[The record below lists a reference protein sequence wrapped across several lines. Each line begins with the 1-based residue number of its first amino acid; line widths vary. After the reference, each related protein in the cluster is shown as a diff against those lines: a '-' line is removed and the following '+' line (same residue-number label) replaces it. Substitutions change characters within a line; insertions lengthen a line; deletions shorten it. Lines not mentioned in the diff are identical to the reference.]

1 MNDSNQNNR
10 PAARA
15 NFEQPDGGQ
24 TASNGALAS
33 ARSPM
38 WPHSDQAAAV
48 ETTLAR
54 TAPIK
59 APDAHRSTDRR
70 TAWRPE
76 GGQDPTY
83 RQAGATRQQLLP
95 VIPDQ
100 RGEGEVDGAKLG
112 ECRALLRESD
122 PYTATVVDAG
132 RLDAPGADSLATSQ
146 TYHPESADPPPA
158 ASPRV
163 AHPQSP
169 TADAARFPTHPTGTG
184 NTPLARN
191 AAPQPTEDG
200 LRAGA
205 EVAAVCEEY
214 LRLRKEGW
222 SNGAAAHAVNK
233 PASYFSGP
241 NSVLARYRREGVAA
255 LATPTPT
262 RPGGELSTRLEAA
275 GWFVASARF
284 FYMLTDRAWR
294 RGSVPEAVRCVL
306 SLPRLPRGWK
316 TRTRNQFEELL
327 RRAGFGA
334 IPICPPELREEILAR
349 ERAGRPLVPGR
360 IARQIAVNPAV
371 VHFERQPK
379 DGALLYCNAAGCSKF
394 TRRDGAYVPLYAGQ
408 RIQADDGSINFC
420 VVVPW
425 GFPTNPCARKYGA
438 MVARFQLLL
447 AVDALSLSI
456 RARSFVVRPRSS
468 YRQEDA
474 LHLYHIYMRGH
485 GVPEEIWHEG
495 GVWNSGR
502 VKDCLDLLQIR
513 RQRVHSPHAK
523 AAVEGRFNKLWTVLS
538 VHTAGQIGRFRGA
551 REQEDALLESCRGG
565 HTDPWKV
572 FPTLEMALPAIDE
585 AIAQAGLTPVSTDVG
600 RWVPDELW
608 DEHEPR
614 RTRSLD
620 PATEWMFWP
629 WMVERIVNN
638 GVKASVPLFE
648 DFSVP
653 FTFAATWMP
662 QFHGARVRAY
672 FDPYSEARS
681 MAMCVLAADFEGHR
695 AGEVLGPAVQTNDIA
710 AYARQLLGYGTGPD
724 DMGRRMRQA
733 QAAALRSERRAIMPG
748 GAPGARVSEE
758 RDGIETVTR
767 IERDPKCERASV
779 PGCERSEGNSQT
791 RNPSYSITSPSFD

>member
-15 NFEQPDGGQ
+15 NLEQPDGGQ
-24 TASNGALAS
+24 TASNGALSS

-38 WPHSDQAAAV
+38 WPRSDQAAAV

-59 APDAHRSTDRR
+59 APDENRSTDRW

-83 RQAGATRQQLLP
+83 RQAGATRQQVLP

-112 ECRALLRESD
+112 ECRALSEEL
-122 PYTATVVDAG
+122 PAMKALAG
-132 RLDAPGADSLATSQ
+132 SG
-146 TYHPESADPPPA
+146 SADLSA
-158 ASPRV
+158 PR
-163 AHPQSP
+163 PLL
-169 TADAARFPTHPTGTG
+169 FPTHPTGTG
-184 NTPLARN
+184 APPLARS

-200 LRAGA
+200 LRTGA
-205 EVAAVCEEY
+205 AVAALCDEY
-214 LRLRKEGW
+214 LRLRSEGW
-222 SNGAAAHAVNK
+222 SNGAAAHALNK

-241 NSVLARYRREGVAA
+241 NSVLARYQREGVAA

-275 GWFVASARF
+275 GWFVAAARF

-306 SLPRLPRGWK
+306 SLPHLPRGWK

-408 RIQADDGSINFC
+408 RIQTDDGSINFC

-438 MVARFQLLL
+438 MIARFQLLL

-608 DEHEPR
+608 DEHERR

-629 WMVERIVNN
+629 WMVERTVNN
-638 GVKASVPLFE
+638 GVSAKVPLFE

-681 MAMCVLAADFEGHR
+681 TAMCVLAEDFEGHR
-695 AGEVLGPAVQTNDIA
+695 AGELLGPALQTNDIA

-748 GAPGARVSEE
+748 GRGPGATVSEE
-758 RDGIETVTR
+758 RDGIETVTK
-767 IERDPKCERASV
+767 IECEGASV
-779 PGCERSEGNSQT
+779 PGCERAAPLSNSQT
-791 RNPSYSITSPSFD
+791 LKPSYSITSPSFD